1 MMPPQIP
8 VLEQLETAYDL
19 VAEVLRRAP
28 QLHEVRLDQAL
39 LVLSLSIQRA
49 RRSPRLRYP
58 PQWRQ
63 SELDF

>member
-1 MMPPQIP
+1 MNSPVP
-8 VLEQLETAYDL
+8 VLVQLETAYDL

-49 RRSPRLRYP
+49 RRSPALRYP
-58 PQWRQ
+58 PRWRQ
-63 SELDF
+63 SEFRF